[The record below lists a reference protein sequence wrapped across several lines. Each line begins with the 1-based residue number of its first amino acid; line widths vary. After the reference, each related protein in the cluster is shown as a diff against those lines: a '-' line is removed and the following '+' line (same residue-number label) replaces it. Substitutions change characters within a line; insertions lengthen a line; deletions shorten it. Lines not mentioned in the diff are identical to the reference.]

1 MSYSSQSLHG
11 KWQPKLLNRALR
23 CTHRATLSA
32 AQMLPIN
39 SLRDHPGSGEARA
52 SSILAGHAQ
61 ASGFCCQN
69 DPKSG
74 AARRVAA
81 GLTPVQIVCHVRLHL
96 QRARQLPARRHGVAH
111 LVTAPADQPLP
122 TRLAG
127 ALGEAYTIEGEIG
140 RGGMGVVYRARDERL
155 KRRVAIKVLPPELAF
170 QQDIRERF
178 TREAQTAARL
188 SHPHIVPIHT
198 VGEGLGL
205 VYFVMGYVDGESVA
219 ARIRRRGKLPVEEVR
234 RVMAEAAD
242 ALSAAHAVS
251 IIHRDIKPDN
261 ILLEGPRG
269 RVMVT
274 DFGIAKALSSS
285 SGATLT
291 GAGVAIGTPA
301 FMSPEQAAGEREIDG
316 RSDIYS
322 LGIVGYQM
330 LTGELPFSAP
340 TVAGILMKQI
350 TEVAPD
356 VRTRRGDVP
365 EDLALAVSR
374 CLEKDPENRW
384 PTADALRRGLE
395 SRAVGGYQPTG
406 LGWRAPRRDPMPR
419 PAPTAQPGQRRGLA
433 DQGRDDRRPRQLAR
447 RGGASAG
454 PAPRR
459 APMERDPDK
468 LPDTGEP
475 KIVQQV
481 RGQFASWAAV
491 SLGCMGINVATGIE
505 HPWFLFPTFGMG
517 IGLLRQYA
525 RLWQAGYS
533 WRDVLTRPPAP
544 DAMETRLVKGV
555 RFPRELPRP
564 TYEEFGAHLKA
575 IEQVRDDRMA
585 IQKLMERLPP
595 AERKM
600 LPEVQQTADSLYERA
615 VDLARTLHAMD
626 SNLDTEGLGPIDER
640 IAALA
645 KEPDD
650 PERARRLAL
659 LQRQRQTVLDLQG
672 RKSQVA
678 SHLES
683 CVLAMQNVRFD
694 LLRLRSA
701 GVAAVL
707 SDLTQATQQAKA
719 LSRDVDNA
727 IAAAGEIREAMK

>member
-1 MSYSSQSLHG
+1 MN
-11 KWQPKLLNRALR
+11 QPADQL
-23 CTHRATLSA
+23 
-32 AQMLPIN
+32 
-39 SLRDHPGSGEARA
+39 
-52 SSILAGHAQ
+52 
-61 ASGFCCQN
+61 
-69 DPKSG
+69 
-74 AARRVAA
+74 
-81 GLTPVQIVCHVRLHL
+81 
-96 QRARQLPARRHGVAH
+96 LPAR
-111 LVTAPADQPLP
+111 
-122 TRLAG
+122 LAV
-127 ALGEAYTIEGEIG
+127 ALGDAYTIEGEIG

-155 KRRVAIKVLPPELAF
+155 QRRVAIKVLPPELAF

-198 VGEGLGL
+198 VGEGQGL

-219 ARIRRRGKLPVEEVR
+219 ARIRRRGKLPVEEAR
-234 RVMAEAAD
+234 RIMKEAAD

-261 ILLEGPRG
+261 ILLEGTRG

-274 DFGIAKALSSS
+274 DFGIAKALSGS

-316 RSDIYS
+316 RSDVYS
-322 LGIVGYQM
+322 LGIVAFQM
-330 LTGELPFSAP
+330 LTGELPFNAP

-356 VRTRRGDVP
+356 PRVRRPDIP
-365 EDLALAVSR
+365 EDLALAVGR
-374 CLEKDPENRW
+374 CLEKDPANRW
-384 PTADALRRGLE
+384 PTADALRRALE
-395 SRAVGGYQPTG
+395 SRSVTGYQPTG
-406 LGWRAPRRDPMPR
+406 MG
-419 PAPTAQPGQRRGLA
+419 RRGT
-433 DQGRDDRRPRQLAR
+433 
-447 RGGASAG
+447 RGGAAG
-454 PAPRR
+454 QRGGEIGGGAGRLADLHAREPRPSDLRGGARGLSRRPTGPPPRR
-459 APMERDPDK
+459 QSATQGDQLR
-468 LPDTGEP
+468 DTGEP
-475 KIVQQV
+475 KIVQVV

-491 SLGCMGINVATGIE
+491 SLGCFGINVATGIE
-505 HPWFLFPTFGMG
+505 NPWFLFPTFGMG
-517 IGLLRQYA
+517 IGLLRNYA
-525 RLWQAGYS
+525 RLWQSGYS

-544 DAMETRLVKGV
+544 DAVETTMVKGV
-555 RFPRELPRP
+555 RTARQLPPP
-564 TYEEFGAHLKA
+564 TADDYGAHLGS
-575 IEQVRDDRMA
+575 ILQVHGDRQA
-585 IQKLMERLPP
+585 VLKLLERLPP
-595 AERKM
+595 SERKM
-600 LPEVQQTADSLYERA
+600 LPEVQPTVDGLYQRA
-615 VDLARTLHAMD
+615 TDLARTLHAMD
-626 SNLDTEGLGPIDER
+626 TNLDTEGLTQIDER

-650 PERARRLAL
+650 PERARRLNL
-659 LQRQRQTVLDLQG
+659 LQRQRQTFTDLQG
-672 RKSQVA
+672 RRGQVA

-707 SDLTQATQQAKA
+707 TDLTQATQQAKA